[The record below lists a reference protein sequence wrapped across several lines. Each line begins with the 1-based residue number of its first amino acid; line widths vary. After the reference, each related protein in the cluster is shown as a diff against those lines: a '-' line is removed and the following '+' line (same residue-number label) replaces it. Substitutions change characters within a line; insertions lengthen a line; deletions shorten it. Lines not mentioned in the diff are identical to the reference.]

1 MGRSRYKITDPQ
13 QAHFVTLTVLHWI
26 PVFTRPET
34 VNILL
39 DSLRFLSK
47 EGLKVYAW
55 VILENHCHFVLQSKA
70 LDQDIARLKS
80 WTAKNLI
87 QYLAE
92 NHVRQILEQLA
103 FYKKA
108 HKGDRAYQFCQ
119 EGVHPELIQG
129 DDMMR
134 QKVEYIHQN
143 PVKRGYVNEAEH
155 WRYSSARDYAG
166 GQGLSLVPTLLRG
179 NAYGNGRTRFPRRS
193 MGTSGSRWES
203 LVPALLRPSFP
214 RALRGNAYGTA
225 YGA

>member
-1 MGRSRYKITDPQ
+1 M
-13 QAHFVTLTVLHWI
+13 TVLHWI

-55 VILENHCHFVLQSKA
+55 VILENHCHFVLQSGA
-70 LDQDIARLKS
+70 LDRDIARFKS

-87 QYLAE
+87 QYLAD
-92 NHVRQILEQLA
+92 NNVRQILDQLA

-108 HKGDRAYQFCQ
+108 HKNDRAYQFWQ

-129 DDMMR
+129 EEMMR

-143 PVKRGYVNEAEH
+143 PVKRGYVDEAVH
-155 WRYSSARDYAG
+155 WRYSSARDYTG
-166 GQGLSLVPTLLRG
+166 TQGLLEVCRQ
-179 NAYGNGRTRFPRRS
+179 
-193 MGTSGSRWES
+193 W
-203 LVPALLRPSFP
+203 
-214 RALRGNAYGTA
+214 
-225 YGA
+225 